1 MSTVYDIAEA
11 SLIQDMQRLNTISNN
26 LANVSTI
33 GYKRDISVQTR
44 FDNAL
49 DGASASDAV
58 SAEQAVSAK
67 ADLSQGVLRNTGNA
81 LDVAIEGEAFFEVV
95 TTHGQFYTR
104 QGNFHAD
111 AEGKLVD
118 AAGRTVSGV
127 GGDILIHGGQPQ
139 IKDDGQV
146 WVGTENRGQ
155 IKLIR
160 FDNLDAL
167 TKVGTGMY
175 QTSQSAIEANGV
187 NGVRLRQGYVEGSN
201 VDPTREMVNLITVT
215 RHFESVQK
223 VLSTYDQMM
232 DSAIKS
238 IGEV

>member
-1 MSTVYDIAEA
+1 MSSVYDIAEA
-11 SLIQDMQRLNTISNN
+11 GMIQDMQRLNTISNN

-33 GYKRDISVQTR
+33 GYKRDISVQKR
-44 FDNAL
+44 FDSAL
-49 DGASASDAV
+49 DGAGLSDAAA
-58 SAEQAVSAK
+58 AEQAVSAK
-67 ADLSQGVLRNTGNA
+67 ADHSQGVLRNTGNA
-81 LDVAIEGEAFFEVV
+81 LDVAIEGEAFFEVM
-95 TTHGQFYTR
+95 TPHGRFYTR

-111 AEGKLVD
+111 AEGRLVD
-118 AAGRTVSGV
+118 AANRTVSGV
-127 GGDILIHGGQPQ
+127 GGDIFIHGGQPQ

-155 IKLIR
+155 IKLAH

-167 TKVGTGMY
+167 IKIGAGMY
-175 QTSQSAIEANGV
+175 QTSQNTVEANGST
-187 NGVRLRQGYVEGSN
+187 GVRLRQGYVEGSN

-223 VLSTYDQMM
+223 ALSTYDQMM